1 MWRELARFLYRELGS
16 PQAVL
21 DPAAGRGEFIT
32 SVPAK
37 ERWGVDAVD
46 HSGLDDP
53 GVKLVIS
60 DIMDADLPEDYFDGV
75 LVSNFLEHL
84 PDADAIARTL
94 HKLRATLRP
103 GGRLAV
109 MGPNFRYCAKTYF
122 DCADHTV
129 ILTHVSTAEQ
139 LAAAGFE
146 VIKVIPRFFPYSFR
160 GGLPAS
166 ALLTKMYLRFPVA
179 WKLLG
184 KQFLVVAERPRT
196 DEEPGDRAV

>member
-1 MWRELARFLYRELGS
+1 MWRELARFLYCELGS

-122 DCADHTV
+122 DCADHSV
-129 ILTHVSTAEQ
+129 ILTHVSAAEQ

-166 ALLTKMYLRFPVA
+166 APLTRLYLRLPIA